1 MPDGCLRCKQRRI
14 KCDETLPVCIQCTRK
29 GFECPGYKRP
39 LKWSS
44 KYEVGKSG
52 NNSAAPKSSER
63 VLQRTGP
70 IQPVEPNLFEFTVS
84 DGATHSLSV
93 QEDVQSA
100 QNETAARPDPV
111 FISAANSLSSN
122 DIWTPSSLLSDDCGD
137 SWTRTFMA
145 QRTLSTPQDDDT
157 ALLWHYFSKVCPV
170 NSCFDSQ
177 KNFLRVEVGSLIS
190 SRPLIHYC
198 VLSMSAAHLTTK
210 QRNMVAITL
219 RHRTSALSCLKAKL
233 TKGFSIPEINN
244 GSPLNDIAEILLGSI
259 LLGMTEGWHDPSQLG
274 VTHLHGARSLFQ
286 KWITTVPARCPRT
299 INTITGIMSYWE
311 AVASFVHNQCL
322 DSISY
327 LMPYSLEDERC
338 DIYVN
343 PWTGICTPLFI
354 HLAQVGILTR
364 QRSLA
369 RQLSVGWGHIG
380 PDMLEQARAIETALL
395 SYKILST
402 DRIEDTVDSRT
413 PVDHL
418 QRIAR
423 VYRLVGLLQLYM
435 TFPEL
440 HGGPFVDSSLNHSI
454 LSLATNVLTTIGVL
468 PPTSGVYCVLTIPLI
483 IAGSALQLS
492 CFSSDV
498 PASTLQQDTYLF
510 WRNFVRER
518 IKTIQEIVGLAV
530 IGRAQKILD
539 RVWFLADVR
548 RAAEGPGQEWEYIQ
562 WTEVMS
568 SEKLESIFG

>member
-1 MPDGCLRCKQRRI
+1 M
-14 KCDETLPVCIQCTRK
+14 
-29 GFECPGYKRP
+29 
-39 LKWSS
+39 
-44 KYEVGKSG
+44 
-52 NNSAAPKSSER
+52 
-63 VLQRTGP
+63 
-70 IQPVEPNLFEFTVS
+70 
-84 DGATHSLSV
+84 
-93 QEDVQSA
+93 
-100 QNETAARPDPV
+100 
-111 FISAANSLSSN
+111 
-122 DIWTPSSLLSDDCGD
+122 
-137 SWTRTFMA
+137 
-145 QRTLSTPQDDDT
+145 
-157 ALLWHYFSKVCPV
+157 
-170 NSCFDSQ
+170 
-177 KNFLRVEVGSLIS
+177 
-190 SRPLIHYC
+190 
-198 VLSMSAAHLTTK
+198 
-210 QRNMVAITL
+210 
-219 RHRTSALSCLKAKL
+219 
-233 TKGFSIPEINN
+233 
-244 GSPLNDIAEILLGSI
+244 
-259 LLGMTEGWHDPSQLG
+259 
-274 VTHLHGARSLFQ
+274 THLHGARTLFQ
-286 KWITTVPARCPRT
+286 KWITTVPACCPRT
-299 INTITGIMSYWE
+299 RNTITGIMSYWE

-354 HLAQVGILTR
+354 YLAQVGILTR
-364 QRSLA
+364 QRFLA
-369 RQLSVGWGHIG
+369 RHLSVGWGHVG

-483 IAGSALQLS
+483 IAGSALQLP

-498 PASTLQQDTYLF
+498 PASILQQDTYLF

-518 IKTIQEIVGLAV
+518 IKTVQGIVGLAV

-548 RAAEGPGQEWEYIQ
+548 RAAEGPDQEWEYIQ

>member
-1 MPDGCLRCKQRRI
+1 MSDSQPVSRRRV
-14 KCDETLPVCIQCTRK
+14 KTRT
-29 GFECPGYKRP
+29 
-39 LKWSS
+39 
-44 KYEVGKSG
+44 
-52 NNSAAPKSSER
+52 PKSSEQG
-63 VLQRTGP
+63 LQRTEP
-70 IQPVEPNLFEFTVS
+70 IHSVEPNWFESTVS
-84 DGATHSLSV
+84 DSATCSLSR
-93 QEDVQSA
+93 QTDVHSA
-100 QNETAARPDPV
+100 QNETAARLDPV
-111 FISAANSLSSN
+111 FISTANNLPSN
-122 DIWTPSSLLSDDCGD
+122 DIWTPSSLLRDDCGD
-137 SWTRTFMA
+137 SWTRTFTV

-157 ALLWHYFSKVCPV
+157 ALLWHYFSNVCPV

-210 QRNMVAITL
+210 ERNMMTITL

-233 TKGFSIPEINN
+233 TKGLLIQEINN
-244 GSPLNDIAEILLGSI
+244 GSPLDEIAEILLGSI
-259 LLGMTEGWHDPSQLG
+259 LLGMTEGWHDPTQLG

-299 INTITGIMSYWE
+299 RNTITGIMSYWE
-311 AVASFVHNQCL
+311 AVASFVHNQSL

-327 LMPYSLEDERC
+327 LIPYSLEDEKC
-338 DIYVN
+338 TIYVN

-354 HLAQVGILTR
+354 NLAQVGILTR

-369 RQLSVGWGHIG
+369 RQLSVGWGHVG

-395 SYKILST
+395 SYKILPT

-413 PVDHL
+413 PVGHL

-440 HGGPFVDSSLNHSI
+440 QRGPFVDSSLNHSI

-483 IAGSALQLS
+483 IAGSALQFP
-492 CFSSDV
+492 CFSTDV
-498 PASTLQQDTYLF
+498 PASILQQDTYLF
-510 WRNFVRER
+510 WREFVRER
-518 IKTIQEIVGLAV
+518 IKTVQEIVGLAV